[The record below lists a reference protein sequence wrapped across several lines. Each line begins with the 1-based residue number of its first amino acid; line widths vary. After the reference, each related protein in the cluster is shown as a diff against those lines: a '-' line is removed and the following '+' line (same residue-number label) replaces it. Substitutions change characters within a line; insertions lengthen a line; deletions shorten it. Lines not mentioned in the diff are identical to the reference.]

1 MKRILLVANIDSYF
15 IRLIEIAEL
24 LKLKSGYK
32 PVFYFPRFYP
42 KVTDDIQACRK
53 KNISYV
59 SDNAISFQ
67 KGWQSPSMDAT
78 AGENK
83 NRIRKLLLQ
92 IYGLFFVGLVYEFIS
107 FFKELKAANVI
118 IKKINPSLVVLAG
131 DNLGYNT
138 ATIIKICHKKNIP
151 TVLVPSWMSAPI
163 DCAEFLYYNPNHD
176 CKKISNWIIGVLYPK
191 WIFKHRGKK
200 ILRWPAFKIVII
212 KLFGLEP
219 PLPWVLHSGY
229 ADAIAA
235 ESQAMIECM
244 VREGLPKDN
253 IILTGSLTNDIM
265 VKNLQKAKKAKSA
278 LYKELELP
286 KNKPMILFAVPPNQ
300 LYHYGRPECDF
311 KTYNEML
318 EFWIKSLKAVKQ
330 YNTVI
335 SLHPSVKYEKMVYIE
350 KWGGKIAKHK
360 TSQLMPLCDIFIAS
374 ISTTIQ
380 WAIACAKPVL
390 NYDIYRYRY
399 HEYDSAKGVITVE
412 KKEDYKYY
420 LDKLTKDK
428 KYYKKIA
435 SLQDSCKREWGI
447 LDGKSAERL
456 INLFNHL
463 IVNKGLSKDFTNKIS
478 SKKNLRLV

>member
-15 IRLIEIAEL
+15 LRLIEIAEL

-59 SDNAISFQ
+59 SESAISFQ
-67 KGWQSPSMDAT
+67 KGWQSPSIDAKD
-78 AGENK
+78 GENK
-83 NRIRKLLLQ
+83 KRIRKLLLQ

-107 FFKELKAANVI
+107 FFKELKATNVI

-151 TVLVPSWMSAPI
+151 TILVPSWMSAPI
-163 DCAEFLYYNPNHD
+163 DSAEFLYYDPNND
-176 CKKISNWIIGVLYPK
+176 CKKISNWIMGALYPK
-191 WIFKHRGKK
+191 WLFKHRGKK
-200 ILRWPAFKIVII
+200 MLRWPAFKIVII

-235 ESQAMIECM
+235 ESQAMIEYM
-244 VREGLPKDN
+244 VREGLPKDK
-253 IILTGSLTNDIM
+253 IILTGSLTNDIL
-265 VKNLQKAKKAKSA
+265 VKNSQKAKIKKNA
-278 LYKELELP
+278 LYKDLGLP

-335 SLHPSVKYEKMVYIE
+335 ALHPSVGYEKMTYIE
-350 KWGGKIAKHK
+350 KWGGKIAKRK
-360 TSQLMPLCDIFIAS
+360 TSQLMPLCDIFVAS
-374 ISTTIQ
+374 TSTTIQ

-390 NYDIYRYRY
+390 NYDVYRYRSG
-399 HEYDSAKGVITVE
+399 EYDDWKGVITVE
-412 KKEDYKYY
+412 EKDDYLFY
-420 LDKLTKDK
+420 LKKLTRNK
-428 KYYKKIA
+428 KFYTYKLNVQK
-435 SLQDSCKREWGI
+435 KHMREWGPG
-447 LDGKSAERL
+447 DGKSADRL
-456 INLFNHL
+456 IYLFNHL
-463 IVNKGLSKDFTNKIS
+463 ILNKGLSKEFTDKIS
-478 SKKNLRLV
+478 SKKN